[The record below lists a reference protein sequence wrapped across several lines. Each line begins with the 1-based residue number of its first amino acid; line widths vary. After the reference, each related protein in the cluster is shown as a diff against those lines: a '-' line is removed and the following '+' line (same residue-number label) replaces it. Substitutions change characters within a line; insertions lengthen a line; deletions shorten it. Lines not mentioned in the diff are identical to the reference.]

1 MRFILLVSLLLS
13 FPVMA
18 EKAETGQS
26 NFSVPKALKI
36 EAPCDPKEQLTLPEF
51 FN

>member
-1 MRFILLVSLLLS
+1 MRFILLMSLLLS

-26 NFSVPKALKI
+26 DFTVPKILKI
-36 EAPCDPKEQLTLPEF
+36 EAPCDPQKELTLPEF